1 MQRQRKFLCF
11 LLMVVTLT
19 ACNLKNDEMS
29 YAGGSFHLALDNSP
43 STFDPIFANDF
54 YSATILNQVFE
65 GLVTYDSENLSI
77 VPQIAKAWEISE
89 DGKTYKFLLRNDVL
103 FHDHSSFDSKEDRKC
118 TPEDVV
124 FSFERACQ
132 QHPNNAQSY
141 AYSLLFKNKV
151 QGANSFF
158 KGSTKKI
165 SGLSISGDTVIVKLI
180 DRDDFFLTKLGNVSA
195 AIVSKKAFTRDEAIV
210 GTGPFLLTDS
220 DYLNPKKLV
229 LIKNTNYYER
239 DNYQHKLPYLD
250 SVCVQISSNKKE
262 HIRWFNEQKIDYVS
276 GLSSDISSLIIDER
290 IADFN
295 TRPPVLVLNS
305 NPNLTTNYYL
315 FNMLDERFANPLV
328 RQAFNF
334 AIDRKRIGKE
344 ILVNQFYR
352 LGNMGIVP
360 PVPSVFKG
368 YAFNNI
374 QPGGYFYSPKLAKE
388 LMTKAGYTD
397 GKAFGKLLLRVDK
410 DELNVRIAKE
420 IQRQLKQVLNLDVVI
435 TSHSFEVKN
444 NLASNGNGDLFRSAW
459 SADYPSPETF
469 LLNFYGK
476 MIPSDSSAPSTINQS
491 RYRNQVFDQ
500 MYEDAIHATSKGD
513 ALKAFNQ
520 AEVVLLQN
528 PPFIPLWYSA
538 DYHIIYS
545 NVRNLHFNPLNFLVL
560 KRVYKKAWTVNEY
573 RRKKVKP

>member
-1 MQRQRKFLCF
+1 MQRHREFLCF
-11 LLMVVTLT
+11 LLIVVTLVG
-19 ACNLKNDEMS
+19 CNRKGDEMS

-77 VPQIAKAWEISE
+77 VPQIAKSWEISE

-103 FHDHSSFDSKEDRKC
+103 FHEHPSFDSMEDRKC
-118 TPEDVV
+118 TTEDVV
-124 FSFERACQ
+124 FSFERACRQ
-132 QHPNNAQSY
+132 YSNREQSY
-141 AYSLLFKNKV
+141 AFSLLFKNKV
-151 QGANSFF
+151 QGANSYF
-158 KGSTKKI
+158 KGSAKKI

-195 AIVSKKAFTRDEAIV
+195 AIISKKAFNREEAIV

-220 DYLNPKKLV
+220 DYLNPKKLI

-239 DNYQHKLPYLD
+239 DGYQHKLPYLD
-250 SVCVQISSNKKE
+250 SICVRISSNKKE
-262 HIRWFNEQKIDYVS
+262 HIRWFNEQNIDYVS
-276 GLSSDISSLIIDER
+276 GLSSDISSLIIESR

-295 TRPPVLVLNS
+295 TRPPILVLNR

-315 FNMLDERFANPLV
+315 FNMLDKRFVDPLV

-344 ILVNQFYR
+344 ILSNQYFR

-374 QPGGYFYSPKLAKE
+374 KPGGYFYSPKLAKE
-388 LMTKAGYTD
+388 LMLKAGYSD
-397 GKAFGKLLLRVDK
+397 GKAFGKLVLRVDK

-435 TSHSFEVKN
+435 TPHSFEVKN
-444 NLASNGNGDLFRSAW
+444 KLASNGNGDLFRSAW
-459 SADYPSPETF
+459 SADYPSPESF

-476 MIPSDSSAPSTINQS
+476 MIPSDSSVPSTVNQS